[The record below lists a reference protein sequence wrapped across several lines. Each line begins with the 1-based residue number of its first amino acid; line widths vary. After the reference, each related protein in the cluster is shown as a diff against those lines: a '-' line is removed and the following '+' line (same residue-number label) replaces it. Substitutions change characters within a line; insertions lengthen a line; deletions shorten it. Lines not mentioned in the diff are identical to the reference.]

1 MASLSNSRLVRVTM
15 MGLGL
20 NTTTGIATVVKNWL
34 SVGYGQQ
41 VKFRYIS
48 TNHSQVPGQRLR
60 KLVEAFWAYSRLVVL
75 TPWTDVVHLHLA
87 MQGSF
92 WRKMFP
98 FWWSKCTGRPVILHL
113 HGSNTKDYYAAGSP
127 WRKFFMRKMFERADV
142 AMVLSRQW
150 EEWVGSICRRT
161 PQVEVVL
168 NTAPQREPVNRQG
181 RELCTITLMGRLG
194 QRKGTWD
201 LLQSFALLVPQFPAL
216 RLCLPGDGELD
227 RARDMVSQ
235 LGLEDRVEIPGWV
248 SGSVQ
253 DAIWVKTDICCL
265 PSYNEGLPGSVLEGM
280 SAGLPVVS
288 TPVGGIAEA
297 VLDGDTGFLVEPG
310 DVQALTGA
318 LESLASDEALRQ
330 SMGDAGRVHLLE
342 KFDLQAIVDQVVGI
356 QESLLAPK

>member
-1 MASLSNSRLVRVTM
+1 MASLSKSRPVRVTM

-48 TNHSQVPGQRLR
+48 TNQSQVPGQRLR
-60 KLVEAFWAYSRLVVL
+60 KLCESLWAYGRLIAL

-92 WRKMFP
+92 WRKVFP
-98 FWWSKCTGRPVILHL
+98 FWWSKSTGRKVILHL
-113 HGSNTKDYYAAGSP
+113 HGSNTKDYYAEGSSL
-127 WRKFFMRKMFERADV
+127 RKFFMRKMFERADV
-142 AMVLSRQW
+142 VMVLSRQW
-150 EEWVGSICRRT
+150 KDWVASICQRT
-161 PQVEVVL
+161 PQVEIVL
-168 NTAPQREPVNRQG
+168 NTAPQREPVERKG
-181 RELCTITLMGRLG
+181 RKYCTITLMGRLG

-201 LLQSFALLVPQFPAL
+201 LLQSFALLTPQFPYL
-216 RLCLPGDGELD
+216 RLCLPGDGDLD

-235 LGLEDRVEIPGWV
+235 LGLEEKVEIPGWV
-248 SGSVQ
+248 SGSAQ
-253 DAIWVKTDICCL
+253 DAIWDKTDICCL

-297 VLDGDTGFLVEPG
+297 VLDGETGFLVEPG

-318 LESLASDEALRQ
+318 LESLVTDEGLRGT
-330 SMGDAGRVHLLE
+330 MGEAGRAHLLK
-342 KFDLQAIVDQVVGI
+342 KFDLQTIVDQVVKI
-356 QESLLAPK
+356 QESLLVYK